1 MFDRIRFRHF
11 IIWYAVLFH
20 MLIHTPQI
28 EDLQQLVVEVMI
40 LVSQWLLLL
49 NLFFKESIPK
59 VSSYS
64 CCEKEKCSDIDSR
77 LLFVLYLSL
86 NCFLS
91 CILIPCIWKWFAQGR
106 VSQKLSSRGEYVSM
120 KIGPI
125 RVDMMKYFLWWVTCT
140 ICISIVVKFI
150 IFMWT
155 YSCCQVTMCV
165 YHIKSICHI

>member
-1 MFDRIRFRHF
+1 MGTTTGADNTTHSTKDHDLLCSGPMLDRIRFRHF

-77 LLFVLYLSL
+77 QLFVLYLSL

-125 RVDMMKYFLWWVTCT
+125 RVDMMKYFL
-140 ICISIVVKFI
+140 
-150 IFMWT
+150 
-155 YSCCQVTMCV
+155 
-165 YHIKSICHI
+165 